1 MLFYSSEFRYLHYLI
16 VWFKPPWIRR
26 VFGDAEEFLMM
37 WNITLHCYTDTV
49 ILTCAQK
56 YHNNSISVRQWKL
69 ITRLFTSKSPKNEHW
84 RNEKW
89 IIHYF
94 LFLGPPY
101 DSYDDCCN
109 TFNSAPNASLYI
121 ARGWLSTVSTVDSTS
136 SSVWSGWEGEQLSP
150 IWADRQQLF
159 SQAAV
164 TWARSTGPLMLIIF
178 IGRVR
183 HHHL

>member
-1 MLFYSSEFRYLHYLI
+1 MWPTTHKAPGTVLACRQWVRVATHLWEEAAAAEDSICEGMLFYSLDTFIISLYDLSHHESGECLVMLS
-16 VWFKPPWIRR
+16 
-26 VFGDAEEFLMM
+26 AEEFLKM

-69 ITRLFTSKSPKNEHW
+69 ITLLFTSISPMNEHW

-89 IIHYF
+89 IIHYY

-109 TFNSAPNASLYI
+109 NFK
-121 ARGWLSTVSTVDSTS
+121 
-136 SSVWSGWEGEQLSP
+136 
-150 IWADRQQLF
+150 
-159 SQAAV
+159 
-164 TWARSTGPLMLIIF
+164 
-178 IGRVR
+178 
-183 HHHL
+183 